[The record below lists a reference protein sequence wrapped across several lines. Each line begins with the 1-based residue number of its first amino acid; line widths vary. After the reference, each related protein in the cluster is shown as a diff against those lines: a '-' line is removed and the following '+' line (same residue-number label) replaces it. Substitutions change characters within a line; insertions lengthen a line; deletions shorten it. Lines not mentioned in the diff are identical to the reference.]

1 MGGGL
6 GLLLGDR
13 IAFKESPRFIASW
26 GSGVRACSQ
35 EVTL

>member
-1 MGGGL
+1 MGGSL

-13 IAFKESPRFIASW
+13 IAFKESPVSQLPA

-35 EVTL
+35 ELTL